1 MGPWGVGGDICAVA
15 DALTPGKEGRPTG
28 EADGRRGGVA
38 VHVDTNPGELLVR
51 PP

>member
-1 MGPWGVGGDICAVA
+1 MA

-38 VHVDTNPGELLVR
+38 VHVDANPGELLGQATVKTR
-51 PP
+51 IRVS